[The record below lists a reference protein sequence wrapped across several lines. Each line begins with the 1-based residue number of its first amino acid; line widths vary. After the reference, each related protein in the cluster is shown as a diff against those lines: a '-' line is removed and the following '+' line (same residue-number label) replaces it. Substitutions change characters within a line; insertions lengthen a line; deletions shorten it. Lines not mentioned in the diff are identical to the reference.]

1 MEKNTAR
8 LEAFSD
14 GVFAIA
20 ITLLVLELKVPH
32 LASGA
37 PEPSAEALRDT
48 QRQRRSVII
57 AEQWPGYLS
66 FITSFFSILIIWV
79 HHHAMFRLVRRT
91 DARLLF
97 ANGLLLMMVTLI
109 PFPATVVAEYL
120 RTSAATTAVEFYC
133 ASFFVNSVA
142 FYLLAM
148 AAFRKE
154 MLDPDASA
162 ETAARLR
169 RSYRWGPPLYLAAFA
184 AAPFSPW
191 GAMSICTGLWVF
203 WAATTRDE
211 CPPEVE
217 SRPAARAPV
226 SALTL
231 CLQAGKL

>member
-1 MEKNTAR
+1 MDKFTTR
-8 LEAFSD
+8 MEAFSD

-37 PEPSAEALRDT
+37 PEPTAEALRDT
-48 QRQRRSVII
+48 M

-66 FITSFFSILIIWV
+66 FITSFFSILIIWI

-109 PFPATVVAEYL
+109 PFPTAVVAEYL
-120 RTSAATTAVEFYC
+120 QTPAASTAVEFYC
-133 ASFFVNSVA
+133 GSFFVNSVA
-142 FYLLAM
+142 FYVLAM

-154 MLDPDASA
+154 MLDPEASA
-162 ETAARLR
+162 ETPRKLR
-169 RSYRWGPPLYLAAFA
+169 SSYRWGPPGYLVALAT
-184 AAPFSPW
+184 APFSPW
-191 GAMSICTGLWVF
+191 LAMSICSALWVF

-211 CPPEVE
+211 CPSEIDSP
-217 SRPAARAPV
+217 
-226 SALTL
+226 ALTPGT
-231 CLQAGKL
+231 QAGKL